1 MFKLFR
7 ALEVVLK
14 KITDLFVLISGL
26 MIIAMTLITVYG
38 VSLRYFFRR
47 PEPVSYE
54 LATILL
60 IWGFLFAVS
69 FVEWRGEQIRADIF
83 TPLMPKGMVDA
94 LHRIIAPVLA
104 LIYVAV
110 LTWKG
115 WTSAMYS
122 FSIGERSMSVW
133 QEPLGPVKIMI
144 PICYG
149 LLFLVVFR
157 NLCHGVAAY
166 SATTTKE
173 GA

>member
-1 MFKLFR
+1 MFKFFR

-26 MIIAMTLITVYG
+26 MIIVMTFVTCYG
-38 VSLRYFFRR
+38 VSMRYFFRR

-54 LATILL
+54 IATILL

-83 TPLMPKGMVDA
+83 TPLMPKWLVNA
-94 LHRIIAPVLA
+94 LHRIVAPVLA
-104 LIYVAV
+104 LIYVAM

-133 QEPLGPVKIMI
+133 QEPLGPVKVMI
-144 PICYG
+144 PICYAV
-149 LLFLVVFR
+149 LVLVIVR
-157 NLCHGVAAY
+157 NLCHGIGKYA
-166 SATTTKE
+166 STNQGT
-173 GA
+173 